1 MMRFGNICHVYKRFD
16 LFQTVARYIPEA
28 SFALT
33 VCSCEIPP
41 RISWRRARLNTSR
54 SLRAT
59 TATKEILSPWTYSA
73 ITKVMS
79 PPVMS
84 RSKYEEELS
93 KALYGN
99 VDDLVLKSVD
109 QEYVNWAHADNASAD
124 YLAVFTGAVGDQRF
138 SCPTDHVIR
147 THTQSGDTVFQYFMT
162 HSPTT

>member
-1 MMRFGNICHVYKRFD
+1 MQVYPRSFIRIDGVFLRDSPANLLASGTFKHVPILAGYNSDEGNF
-16 LFQTVARYIPEA
+16 VAMDIFSDYQGDVA
-28 SFALT
+28 
-33 VCSCEIPP
+33 
-41 RISWRRARLNTSR
+41 
-54 SLRAT
+54 
-59 TATKEILSPWTYSA
+59 
-73 ITKVMS
+73 
-79 PPVMS
+79 PVMS

-147 THTQSGDTVFQYFMT
+147 THTQSGDPVFQYFMT